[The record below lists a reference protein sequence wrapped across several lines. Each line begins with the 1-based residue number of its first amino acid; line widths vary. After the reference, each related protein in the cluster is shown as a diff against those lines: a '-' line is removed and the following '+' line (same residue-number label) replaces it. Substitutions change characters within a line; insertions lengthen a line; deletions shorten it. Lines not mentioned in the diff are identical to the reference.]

1 MTVEL
6 RKALY
11 GLLAAVGTF
20 LVATNAMT
28 APSVA
33 SWLIVAYATLEVAAL
48 VMAAI
53 KTKRVDYTVLYGGA
67 ATLLAGLAG
76 VNLVSPSLLG
86 LAGSVLLFASM
97 IVPMLIA
104 HLRTDTST
112 ASGSPASEVIS
123 PRRAM

>member
-20 LVATNAMT
+20 LVATHTMT

-76 VNLVSPSLLG
+76 VNLFSPSLLG

-97 IVPMLIA
+97 VVPMLVTY
-104 HLRTDTST
+104 LRTDTST
-112 ASGSPASEVIS
+112 ASGQPAAEVIPLS
-123 PRRAM
+123 